1 MVIHTIINEY
11 DLLYAQT
18 LQEKE
23 LPFKAD
29 RPAVCVDLAALTAY
43 TALPDLRKG
52 TNLNDNT

>member
-29 RPAVCVDLAALTAY
+29 HPAECVNLAALTAY

-52 TNLNDNT
+52 TNSDDNT

>member
-23 LPFKAD
+23 LTFKSD
-29 RPAVCVDLAALTAY
+29 YPGECVNLAALTAY

-52 TNLNDNT
+52 IKSDDNT